1 MVSTH
6 DDSRLHCSRNNCL
19 YFVAIQLAKLSG
31 FDPIVTTASLSNAD
45 WLRQLGAT
53 HVLDRGLA
61 FDELASELGKIVL
74 EPLTVIYDAVASPNT
89 QNFAYDILAPGG
101 ALAVVRPVA
110 VSDEKRVPEKKV
122 NFVYANAFR
131 PENQQLGKSLYSKLH
146 DLLEQGAIKV
156 RIFPTLRNAS

>member
-1 MVSTH
+1 M
-6 DDSRLHCSRNNCL
+6 
-19 YFVAIQLAKLSG
+19 AKLSG
-31 FDPIVTTASLSNAD
+31 FSPIVTTASLRNAD

-61 FDELASELGKIVL
+61 FDALGNELRKIVL
-74 EPLTVIYDAVASPNT
+74 EPLTVVYDAVASPDT

-110 VSDEKRVPEKKV
+110 VSEEKRTPDKRV

-131 PENQQLGKSLYSKLH
+131 PENQRLGQSLYSKLH
-146 DLLEQGAIKV
+146 DLLEEGVIKARLLAV
-156 RIFPTLRNAS
+156 FLNASSHMFPSCSQTVSR